1 MSRKRLKIQTR
12 MFTTRTEMG
21 TQIRKIIRKKSYQVL
36 VVEREAHVCP
46 GTELISD
53 DESSAAGVGLRC
65 LRDLENACT
74 SAAPPG
80 GLGVACTWAVT
91 EGMGAPEAGSR
102 GPHPKGTQTWEGG
115 REATEG
121 DSL

>member
-1 MSRKRLKIQTR
+1 MTRLEAEISREIVTTMSRKRLKIQTR

-65 LRDLENACT
+65 LPLPQEAWEL
-74 SAAPPG
+74 PVPG
-80 GLGVACTWAVT
+80 
-91 EGMGAPEAGSR
+91 R
-102 GPHPKGTQTWEGG
+102 
-115 REATEG
+115 
-121 DSL
+121 